1 MPPQPTFLKMNESVR
16 YRSQPTIVSHFTTG
30 KLTLEITLAFYFSHF
45 GAKEQQGLWHRDDWL
60 DV

>member
-1 MPPQPTFLKMNESVR
+1 MRIINLENERISTVQKPANH
-16 YRSQPTIVSHFTTG
+16 SESLTTG